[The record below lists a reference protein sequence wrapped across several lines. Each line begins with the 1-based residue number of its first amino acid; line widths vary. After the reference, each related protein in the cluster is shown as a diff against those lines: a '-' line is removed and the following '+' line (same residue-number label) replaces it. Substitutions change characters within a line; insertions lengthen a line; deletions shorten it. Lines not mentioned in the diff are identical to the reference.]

1 MEIKALTFDIF
12 GTVTDWRNSIHAEG
26 TNLAL
31 KKGIDNIDW
40 FEFADRWRG
49 QYTPFMDKV
58 RQGELPW
65 TNIDGL
71 HRLILDELLEDYQI
85 EYITEKEK
93 QHFNFAWH
101 RLILW
106 PDVINGLNRL
116 SADFLLATLSNG
128 NTELLSDIAENSGL
142 SWDFI
147 LSAED
152 SKHYKPDQEVYL
164 SAIESIG
171 LEPKYI
177 MMVAAHAFDLKAAQK
192 VGMKTAYVYREL
204 EFGPCFE
211 NENVDEDD
219 FDFVARDFEDLA
231 GQLGC

>member
-1 MEIKALTFDIF
+1 MEIKALTFDVF

-40 FEFADRWRG
+40 FEFADKWRG

-58 RQGELPW
+58 RCGELSW

-71 HRLILDELLEDYQI
+71 HRLILDGLLDDYHI
-85 EYITEKEK
+85 GHITEEEK

-101 RLILW
+101 RLVLW

-116 SADFLLATLSNG
+116 STDFLLATLSNG

-177 MMVAAHAFDLKAAQK
+177 MMVAAHAFDLEAAQK

-204 EFGPCFE
+204 EFGPDVG
-211 NENVDEDD
+211 NENIDKFD
-219 FDFVARDFEDLA
+219 FDFIAKDFEDLA
-231 GQLGC
+231 RQLGC

>member
-12 GTVTDWRNSIHAEG
+12 GTVTDWRNSIQREG
-26 TNLAL
+26 QILAAQ
-31 KKGIDNIDW
+31 KDVIDVDW

-71 HRLILDELLEDYQI
+71 HRLILDGLLEDYQI
-85 EYITEKEK
+85 GHITEEEK

-101 RLILW
+101 RLVLW

-116 SADFLLATLSNG
+116 STDFLLATLSNG

-211 NENVDEDD
+211 NENINESD
-219 FDFVARDFEDLA
+219 FDLVAKDFEDLA

>member
-1 MEIKALTFDIF
+1 M
-12 GTVTDWRNSIHAEG
+12 
-26 TNLAL
+26 
-31 KKGIDNIDW
+31 
-40 FEFADRWRG
+40 
-49 QYTPFMDKV
+49 
-58 RQGELPW
+58 
-65 TNIDGL
+65 
-71 HRLILDELLEDYQI
+71 ILDELLEDYQI
-85 EYITEKEK
+85 EHITEEEK

-116 SADFLLATLSNG
+116 STDFLLATLSNG

-152 SKHYKPDQEVYL
+152 SKHYKPDQKVYL

-192 VGMKTAYVYREL
+192 VGMKTAYVYRES
-204 EFGPCFE
+204 EFGPRFE
-211 NENVDEDD
+211 NENIDEDD
-219 FDFVARDFEDLA
+219 LDFVARDFEDLA